1 MLTRFLAVGALL
13 CMAGVASATQFP
25 NATCPDSVTISQIQN
40 VAAVCHPAIG
50 DTVKGVAGIITG
62 FDPIATGFDA
72 YIQNSQGGPFTG
84 IDFFTHSFNTKVAP
98 YNFAVGDS
106 IVVEFAAYSVF
117 ATDTEILAP
126 NNSFGA
132 PNFIVRKVSSGNA
145 LPPFFVGTTTQLK
158 ETPPTNPFGLQY
170 MGCLVKIN
178 APLTVVRTSLT
189 GGLGQNNG
197 FLVINPAAPSDS
209 VFIDGNKLTTFA
221 PPAVGT
227 ALFSVQG
234 ILNGAARGFR
244 IMLRNGNDIVS
255 NTPPNVTDAFPST
268 DNTIKVV
275 FDRDVTTASATTLSN
290 YSLAS
295 FGSVN
300 SAVMITQSSVLLGI
314 TNGLSHG
321 DLETVTVNGVTGLAA
336 GQTMTTPQSLVFV
349 NGLLTAEEV
358 QRANP
363 DSLSATPPCVD
374 RSRFAGPAGQV
385 SQGAGGPRASM
396 AAISGARYGSIYY
409 MMDPGNPRRGG
420 VAAFA
425 PPAVLTIGHNYRL
438 TGAIQEFFGETEFTF
453 ISEATDIGTGSV
465 PTPRTLSVINAA
477 RDTCDY
483 SNVLDDGEDHEG
495 TLVTLPFV
503 KVVQRF
509 PTLPTNGFHVADQ
522 SFPDTIFVEN
532 FNNVLDPL
540 VSPPLGHVVSITGVG
555 HYSGGS
561 FRVVP
566 RSYADIVDVGVAG
579 VGPSNG
585 RLSFS
590 VSPNPARTAKF
601 AFSLPE
607 ASDVEIGIYDVA
619 GRQVATLFKGTL
631 PAGSYSRDWSG
642 RDSDGHNVGAG
653 VFFARMKAGG
663 QMRAL
668 RTVYLGR

>member
-1 MLTRFLAVGALL
+1 
-13 CMAGVASATQFP
+13 
-25 NATCPDSVTISQIQN
+25 
-40 VAAVCHPAIG
+40 
-50 DTVKGVAGIITG
+50 
-62 FDPIATGFDA
+62 
-72 YIQNSQGGPFTG
+72 
-84 IDFFTHSFNTKVAP
+84 
-98 YNFAVGDS
+98 
-106 IVVEFAAYSVF
+106 
-117 ATDTEILAP
+117 
-126 NNSFGA
+126 
-132 PNFIVRKVSSGNA
+132 
-145 LPPFFVGTTTQLK
+145 
-158 ETPPTNPFGLQY
+158 
-170 MGCLVKIN
+170 
-178 APLTVVRTSLT
+178 
-189 GGLGQNNG
+189 
-197 FLVINPAAPSDS
+197 
-209 VFIDGNKLTTFA
+209 
-221 PPAVGT
+221 
-227 ALFSVQG
+227 
-234 ILNGAARGFR
+234 
-244 IMLRNGNDIVS
+244 
-255 NTPPNVTDAFPST
+255 
-268 DNTIKVV
+268 
-275 FDRDVTTASATTLSN
+275 
-290 YSLAS
+290 
-295 FGSVN
+295 
-300 SAVMITQSSVLLGI
+300 
-314 TNGLSHG
+314 
-321 DLETVTVNGVTGLAA
+321 
-336 GQTMTTPQSLVFV
+336 
-349 NGLLTAEEV
+349 V